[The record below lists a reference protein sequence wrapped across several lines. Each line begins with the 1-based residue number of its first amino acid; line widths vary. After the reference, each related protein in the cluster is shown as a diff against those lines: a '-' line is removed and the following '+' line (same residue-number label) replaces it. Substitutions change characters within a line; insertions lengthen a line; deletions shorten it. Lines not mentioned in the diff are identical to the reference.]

1 MIIIIVYRNNVG
13 YASTCNTSG
22 QIIGVMIGSVFAIL
36 FTSEDFSNK
45 YLRITTGVEGI
56 VSMKSK
62 HLNLF

>member
-1 MIIIIVYRNNVG
+1 
-13 YASTCNTSG
+13 
-22 QIIGVMIGSVFAIL
+22 MIGSVFAIL

-62 HLNLF
+62 HLNTSLVHKLLVVTIIINIDI